1 MAVVNEAT
9 GKNACPTLKIE
20 GSLEGLALPES
31 NIEPNEGAAPGHPRS
46 FAPPTPPINLHE
58 YQNKG
63 FTKFAIRKWLI
74 PKDAILVVGDWL
86 TEKRK
91 AGARSRRPNVVLNRV
106 KYTQN

>member
-1 MAVVNEAT
+1 M
-9 GKNACPTLKIE
+9 PLLSQTL
-20 GSLEGLALPES
+20 SRMRAQSPLTPS
-31 NIEPNEGAAPGHPRS
+31 HSHP
-46 FAPPTPPINLHE
+46 PPPINLYE

-74 PKDAILVVGDWL
+74 PKGAILVVGDWL